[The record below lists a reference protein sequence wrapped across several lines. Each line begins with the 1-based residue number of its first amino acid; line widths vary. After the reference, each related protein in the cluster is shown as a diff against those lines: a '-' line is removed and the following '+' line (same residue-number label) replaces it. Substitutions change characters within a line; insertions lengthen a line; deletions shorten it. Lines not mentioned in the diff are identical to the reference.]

1 MLMPSIADRLE
12 TSVFT
17 MAKFSEIK
25 KGFRACNKLN
35 NPHGTITM

>member
-1 MLMPSIADRLE
+1 MPSIADRLE

-25 KGFRACNKLN
+25 KGLGLATN
-35 NPHGTITM
+35 